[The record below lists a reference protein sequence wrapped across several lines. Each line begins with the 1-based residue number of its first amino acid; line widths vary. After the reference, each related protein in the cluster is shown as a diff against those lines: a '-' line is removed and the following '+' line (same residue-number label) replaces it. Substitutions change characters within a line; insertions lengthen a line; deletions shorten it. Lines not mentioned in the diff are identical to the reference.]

1 MIYLHY
7 VILVTKSV
15 LYFVKPTVTIKHKR
29 KKYHAAARE
38 IERSCSCSNQNEN
51 KIKCTLL
58 SFVIPLIFTL
68 KFEIKTE
75 KNAILVQYYPTSKRR
90 IHVYMYLTV
99 LRCTNAFC

>member
-1 MIYLHY
+1 MQLRER
-7 VILVTKSV
+7 S
-15 LYFVKPTVTIKHKR
+15 R
-29 KKYHAAARE
+29 DHAAAQTKTQTRL
-38 IERSCSCSNQNEN
+38 
-51 KIKCTLL
+51 KCTLL

>member
-1 MIYLHY
+1 MIYVHY

-51 KIKCTLL
+51 KINCTLL

-75 KNAILVQYYPTSKRR
+75 RKCLPDTIISNK
-90 IHVYMYLTV
+90 
-99 LRCTNAFC
+99 